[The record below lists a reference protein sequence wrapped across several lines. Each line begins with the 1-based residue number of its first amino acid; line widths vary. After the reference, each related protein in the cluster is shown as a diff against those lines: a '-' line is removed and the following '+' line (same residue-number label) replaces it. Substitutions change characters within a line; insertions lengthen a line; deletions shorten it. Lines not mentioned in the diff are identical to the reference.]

1 MGSDPLTAP
10 EAFTDT
16 LESVAASVAARSF
29 SAAYETAQRILR
41 SRGSGGLSFTA
52 GSVSVRAG
60 GAGETED
67 AARALEAQA
76 EVLMVPWCGEADFAF
91 QGVRG

>member
-1 MGSDPLTAP
+1 MCIRD
-10 EAFTDT
+10 
-16 LESVAASVAARSF
+16 
-29 SAAYETAQRILR
+29 
-41 SRGSGGLSFTA
+41 RGSGTPGFTA

-60 GAGETED
+60 GAGETEG

-76 EVLMVPWCGEADFAF
+76 EALMVPWCGEADFAF